1 MADFSAIT
9 VGNNTYNV
17 KDATAR
23 SGLAGKQ
30 DTLTAGTGISISDN
44 VISVTGGGGNDTWSS
59 AVSGAVGATSVTIS
73 DSAIATTS
81 AIDIYCQNTSGTP
94 ISLSTVVATTGQV
107 VVSFDA
113 LTEATS
119 FKAHIFN

>member
-44 VISVTGGGGNDTWSS
+44 VISATGGTIGTLTS
-59 AVSGAVGATSVTIS
+59 AVTGAVGATSVTIS
-73 DSAIATTS
+73 HADIATTS
-81 AIDIYCQNTSGTP
+81 ILFDLCENSSGTKINVNP
-94 ISLSTVVATTGQV
+94 INVTTGQAV
-107 VVSFDA
+107 LHFDP
-113 LTEATS
+113 LEEATS
-119 FKAHIFN
+119 FKLLIINM

>member
-30 DTLTAGTGISISDN
+30 DTLTAGTGISIVSN
-44 VISVTGGGGNDTWSS
+44 VISATGGGGNDTWSS
-59 AVSGAVGATSVTIS
+59 AVSKAVGSTSVTIS
-73 DSAIATTS
+73 DPAIATTS

>member
-1 MADFSAIT
+1 MADISAIT
-9 VGNNTYNV
+9 VGSDTYNI

-30 DTLTAGTGISISDN
+30 DTLTAGTGISIVSN
-44 VISVTGGGGNDTWSS
+44 VISATGGGSGTWSS
-59 AVSGAVGATSVTIS
+59 AVSKAVGSTSVTIS
-73 DSAIATTS
+73 DPAIATTS
-81 AIDIYCQNTSGTP
+81 AIDIYSQNTSGTP

>member
-1 MADFSAIT
+1 MADFSEFNY
-9 VGNNTYNV
+9 GNTTWTV

-30 DTLTAGTGISISDN
+30 DTLTAGTGISIVSN
-44 VISVTGGGGNDTWSS
+44 VISATGGGSGTWTS
-59 AVSGAVGATSVTIS
+59 AVSKAVGSTSVTIS

-94 ISLSTVVATTGQV
+94 ISLNTVVASSGQV
-107 VVSFDA
+107 VVSFGA